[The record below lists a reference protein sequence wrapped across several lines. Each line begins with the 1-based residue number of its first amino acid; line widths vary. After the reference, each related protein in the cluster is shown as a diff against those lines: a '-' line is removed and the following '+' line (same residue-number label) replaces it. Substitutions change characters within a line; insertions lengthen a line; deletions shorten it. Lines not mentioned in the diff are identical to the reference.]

1 LLAIGE
7 IELTLVERGCDENE
21 ATLGAD
27 SIGGMFGL
35 VLRLGASGGADG
47 SEMDSGLPEEDP
59 AKRPAI
65 QLPPLVVSEPR
76 LPDLPVS
83 PANPLSNSER

>member
-1 LLAIGE
+1 MKTKLLWALI
-7 IELTLVERGCDENE
+7 LSVGCS
-21 ATLGAD
+21 ALY
-27 SIGGMFGL
+27 FGL
-35 VLRLGASGGADG
+35 VRPEVPTDPKWIR
-47 SEMDSGLPEEDP
+47 DYREEDP